1 MAHAHN
7 CPKCHSAMIEGFVM
21 DNTYGTLAVSAWV
34 EGAPK
39 KSIWVGV
46 KLDGQ
51 KPIEIETWRC
61 GKCGFL
67 ESYAP
72 PA

>member
-1 MAHAHN
+1 MAQSHK
-7 CPKCHSAMIEGFVM
+7 CPKCKSAMSEGFVM
-21 DNTYGTLAVSAWV
+21 DNAYGTMAVSTWV

-46 KLDGQ
+46 KLEGR